1 MIADGMRKIAVIF
14 EENIFDRKGAF
25 NAKCAR
31 VKYLTELT
39 GWRIDVFCIQLY
51 QDAFVS
57 SVLGHRYLEIPG
69 ERKVSEKT
77 LRKRSSVTLNGIR
90 MNLVWKNYSIL
101 DHLLFYK
108 LRLRPLGYPRFL
120 KENVDSLKGYDIIA
134 AHSFV
139 GGYISL
145 EAKRKYG
152 IPFYITWHGSDI
164 HTAPFKHPQIKG
176 LTAELIR
183 EASMNCFVSRDLLAK
198 SDAIGCGSKTVLY
211 NGRDEMFSRFDD
223 SKRLELRR
231 KYGVDGKR
239 TVTYA
244 GNMLPV
250 KNVGILPEIFHRVR
264 ERYDGEVEFWV
275 VGDGG
280 LRDGVESAMMADSS
294 ISCRFLGNMPPE
306 KMPGIFNCT
315 DVLVLP
321 SRNEG
326 LPLVVV
332 EAAGCGAKV
341 VASRV
346 GGVPEVLGLD
356 FTVEFGD
363 GFADRMAEKILEC
376 LAGEPQTID
385 LTRFDWRRTAR
396 EEKTVIENIL
406 ADD

>member
-1 MIADGMRKIAVIF
+1 MAAGTRKIAVIF

-31 VKYLTELT
+31 VKYLAELT
-39 GWRIDVFCIQLY
+39 GWEIDVYCIQLY

-57 SVLGHRYLEIPG
+57 SVLGHRCLEIPG
-69 ERKVSEKT
+69 EGKVSEKT
-77 LRKRSSVTLNGIR
+77 LRKRNSVMLNGIR
-90 MNLVWKNYSIL
+90 MYLVWKNYSIL

-108 LRLRPLGYPRFL
+108 LHLRPLGYPRFL
-120 KENVDSLKGYDIIA
+120 KKNVDLLKEYDVVA

-139 GGYISL
+139 GGYIVL

-164 HTAPFKHPQIKG
+164 HSTPFRHPQIKDM
-176 LTAELIR
+176 TAELIR
-183 EASMNCFVSRDLLAK
+183 EAGMNCFVSRDLMAK
-198 SDAIGCGSKTVLY
+198 SDAIGSGSKTVLY
-211 NGRDEMFSRFDD
+211 NGRDEMFFRFDD

-231 KYGVDGKR
+231 KYGVEGKR
-239 TVTYA
+239 TITYA
-244 GNMLPV
+244 GNMLSV
-250 KNVGILPEIFHRVR
+250 KNVESLPGIFHKVR
-264 ERYDGEVEFWV
+264 EKYDGEVEFWV

-280 LRDGVESAMMADSS
+280 LRVSVEAAMMSDRS
-294 ISCRFLGNMPPE
+294 ISCRFWGNMPPE
-306 KMPGIFNCT
+306 MMPRIFNCT

-346 GGVPEVLGLD
+346 GGVPEVLDLD
-356 FTVEFGD
+356 FTVEPGE
-363 GFADRMAEKILEC
+363 GFADRMAEKILDC
-376 LAGEPQTID
+376 LAGKPQSID
-385 LTRFDWRRTAR
+385 LSRFDWRRTAQK
-396 EEKTVIENIL
+396 EKTLIENIL

>member
-1 MIADGMRKIAVIF
+1 MAARMRKIAVIF

-31 VKYLTELT
+31 VKYLADLT
-39 GWRIDVFCIQLY
+39 GWKIDVYCIQLY

-57 SVLGHRYLEIPG
+57 SVLGHRCLDIPG
-69 ERKVSEKT
+69 EGKVSEKQ
-77 LRKRSSVTLNGIR
+77 LRKRDSVTLNGIR

-108 LRLRPLGYPRFL
+108 LHLRPVCYPRFL
-120 KENVDSLKGYDIIA
+120 RKKVDLLKEYDVVA

-139 GGYISL
+139 GGFIAL

-164 HTAPFKHPQIKG
+164 HTTPFRHSQIKEM
-176 LTAELIR
+176 TAGLIR
-183 EASMNCFVSRDLLAK
+183 EAGMNCFVSRDLMAR
-198 SDAIGCGSKTVLY
+198 SDEIGSGSKTVLY
-211 NGRDEMFSRFDD
+211 NGCDGMFFRYDD
-223 SKRLELRR
+223 AKRLELRR
-231 KYGVDGKR
+231 KYNVDGKKV
-239 TVTYA
+239 VTYA

-250 KNVGILPEIFHRVR
+250 KNVGSLPEIFHKVR
-264 ERYDGEVEFWV
+264 EVFDGEMDFWI

-280 LRDGVESAMMADSS
+280 LRARVEEEMKADGSM
-294 ISCRFLGNMPPE
+294 SCRFWGNMPPE
-306 KMPGIFNCT
+306 MMPVIFNCT

-332 EAAGCGAKV
+332 EAAGCGASV

-346 GGVPEVLGLD
+346 GGVPEVLD
-356 FTVEFGD
+356 PAFTVALGD
-363 GFADRMAEKILEC
+363 GFSDRMAEKIGEC
-376 LAGEPQTID
+376 LAGAPQAID
-385 LTRFDWRRTAR
+385 LTKFDWRSTAR
-396 EEKTVIENIL
+396 HEKAVIDKIL

>member
-1 MIADGMRKIAVIF
+1 MAAIMRKIAVIF

-31 VKYLTELT
+31 VRHLAELT
-39 GWRIDVFCIQLY
+39 GWKIDVYCIQLY

-57 SVLGHRYLEIPG
+57 SVLGHRCLDIPG
-69 ERKVSEKT
+69 EGKVQEKT
-77 LRKRSSVTLNGIR
+77 LRKRNSVTLNGIR
-90 MNLVWKNYSIL
+90 MNLIWKNYSIM

-108 LRLRPLGYPRFL
+108 LHLRPLGYPRFL
-120 KENVDSLKGYDIIA
+120 KKNVDLLKEYDVVA

-139 GGYISL
+139 GGYIAL
-145 EAKRKYG
+145 EAKRKFG
-152 IPFYITWHGSDI
+152 IPFYVTWHGSDI
-164 HTAPFKHPQIKG
+164 HTTPFRHPQIKEM
-176 LTAELIR
+176 TAELIR
-183 EASMNCFVSRDLLAK
+183 EAGMNCFVSRDLMVR
-198 SDAIGCGSKTVLY
+198 SDAIGPGSKTVLY
-211 NGRDEMFSRFDD
+211 NGRDEMFFRYED

-231 KYGVDGKR
+231 EYGVEGKR

-250 KNVGILPEIFHRVR
+250 KNVGSLPEIFHKVR
-264 ERYDGEVEFWV
+264 EKFDGEVEFWV

-280 LRDGVESAMMADSS
+280 LRPQVEAEMKSDNSL
-294 ISCRFLGNMPPE
+294 IFRFWGNMPPE
-306 KMPGIFNCT
+306 MMPGIFNCT

-326 LPLVVV
+326 LPLVIV

-346 GGVPEVLGLD
+346 GGVPEVLD
-356 FTVEFGD
+356 QAFTVELGE
-363 GFADRMAEKILEC
+363 GFADRMAERIASC
-376 LAGEPQTID
+376 LAGKPQSID
-385 LTRFDWRRTAR
+385 LSRFDWRRTAR
-396 EEKTVIENIL
+396 KEKSLIDKIL